1 MAGTGGRRRVVV
13 TGIGPVSPIGVGRN
27 AFWESLLAGRGGVR
41 RIQRF
46 DPSDLPVQIAGE
58 VTDFDPTEFLT
69 QKEVRRTDR
78 AVHFAVAAARLAWA
92 DAGEP
97 EVDHARTG
105 VMFSTGIGGLESL
118 LAQHKVFLERGADR
132 VSPFMVP
139 MLMPNA
145 AAGQV
150 AMHFGFTGPN
160 ECITTA
166 CAAGAHAVGEGYRV
180 IRNGLADVCI
190 AGGTEASTLPL
201 CIAGFAQMQ
210 ALSRNRDP
218 SRASRPF
225 DANRD
230 GFVLSEGAG
239 ALVLEDAERAVAR
252 GATIHAEVAG
262 YGASADAY
270 HITAP
275 EPEGLGAIQAMQAAL
290 RDAGE
295 QPEAVGYIN
304 AHGTSTQLNDVAETR
319 AIKKALGDHAYRMAV
334 SSTKSMTGHMLGAA
348 GAIEAG
354 VAALALEHGV
364 IPPTINYETPDED
377 CDLDYVPNEN
387 REEDIEL
394 AMSNS
399 FGFGGQNAVL
409 VLRRWTA

>member
-1 MAGTGGRRRVVV
+1 MAGTDGRRRVVV

-58 VTDFDPTEFLT
+58 VADFDPTEFLT

>member
-1 MAGTGGRRRVVV
+1 MAGTDGRRRVVV

-58 VTDFDPTEFLT
+58 VADFDPTEFLT

-319 AIKKALGDHAYRMAV
+319 AIKKALGDHAYRVAV